1 MRFLRRFVTISWLQT
16 IVLTPVLSISDNCT
30 GGNEQNIVSNS
41 PRKALGSRQARKA
54 RLQYFYRQ
62 AQSQP
67 EARDLSACGL
77 CRLHKLENLKAFS
90 GSVPV
95 AAGPASS
102 EHTVV
107 LPVLRKN
114 PTAKM
119 GAALA
124 AAASKI

>member
-1 MRFLRRFVTISWLQT
+1 M
-16 IVLTPVLSISDNCT
+16 LTPLLSISDNCT

-41 PRKALGSRQARKA
+41 PQKALGSRQTRKA

-90 GSVPV
+90 GSDLV
-95 AAGPASS
+95 AAGPASADD
-102 EHTVV
+102 TVLSV
-107 LPVLRKN
+107 LQKHSS
-114 PTAKM
+114 AKM

-124 AAASKI
+124 AAASEE

>member
-1 MRFLRRFVTISWLQT
+1 MLASA
-16 IVLTPVLSISDNCT
+16 LSISDNCPER
-30 GGNEQNIVSNS
+30 NDQNIGSNS
-41 PRKALGSRQARKA
+41 PRKALGSRQTRKA

-62 AQSQP
+62 AESQP

-90 GSVPV
+90 GSGPV
-95 AAGPASS
+95 AAGPLA

-107 LPVLRKN
+107 SVLQKH
-114 PTAKM
+114 PTPKM

-124 AAASKI
+124 ASDV